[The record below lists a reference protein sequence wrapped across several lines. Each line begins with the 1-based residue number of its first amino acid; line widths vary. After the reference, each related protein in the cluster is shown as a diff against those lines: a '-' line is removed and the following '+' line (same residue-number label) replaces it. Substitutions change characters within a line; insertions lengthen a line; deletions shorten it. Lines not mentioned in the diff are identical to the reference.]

1 MIITE
6 HSTGC
11 DSDGHSVKLDEF
23 LLQAIDGGPCVA
35 VHHETPSPLLPP
47 DGVEFRTV
55 YGAHT
60 KTLDALFGAFA
71 KVWDFPPWFGRNY
84 AAFDDFMRD
93 LDNLTN
99 KALEKPPAR
108 AYLTEVTH
116 SHLLLVEEP
125 EVFSWFANR
134 MALYRDYYRDELR
147 PPASFGLLLS
157 IPADKFREVRERWQS
172 TGLQVATV
180 DT

>member
-6 HSTGC
+6 CSTGC
-11 DSDGHSVKLDEF
+11 DSDGTHVNLDKF
-23 LLQAIDGGPCVA
+23 LLQAFDGGSCVA
-35 VHHETPSPLLPP
+35 VHLETPSPLLSPAGVEVRTV
-47 DGVEFRTV
+47 DGVDAT
-55 YGAHT
+55 
-60 KTLDALFGAFA
+60 TLDALFGAFA

-99 KALEKPPAR
+99 KSLEKRPAR

-116 SHLLLVEEP
+116 ADLLLIEEP

-134 MALYRDYYRDELR
+134 MAFYRDYYRYEAD
-147 PPASFGLLLS
+147 PPAAFGLLLS
-157 IPADKFREVRERWQS
+157 APADKLAEVRQRWLS
-172 TGLQVATV
+172 VGVEVAEV
-180 DT
+180 DA